1 MRLAEVLNAN
11 VAILAVAQAAAV
23 TGTVAVI
30 TLGGIVGSD
39 MAPVPA
45 LATLSMSLLI
55 VGTAA
60 ATVFAAWT
68 MSRIGRARGFAFGA
82 GVGCVGAL
90 CAFVAMIEQ
99 SFVLFCGA
107 ALLMGVANA
116 FAHQYRFAAA
126 ESVPPA
132 SAGWAVSIT
141 LLGSLVGAV
150 LGPEFAARGEYWI
163 AGARFGGT
171 FVAVAGC
178 YVLAGLLLLRLRMPQ
193 ASPVIPEDVPGVA
206 AIVRNRI
213 FVVAVLGGA
222 VGYGVM
228 SFIMTATPLS
238 MHVVDGHSL
247 VHTAAVIQ
255 AHVLAMYAPSLATG
269 YLIGRF
275 GSRRVMLAGAG
286 VLCITVIAGFA
297 GREVMHYGASLVA
310 LGVGWNFL
318 YVGGTTLLGSAHR
331 PEERFRA
338 QAINDATV
346 FGISAAGSLS
356 AGAVMQLF
364 GWNAVLGV
372 SIPAIAL
379 AIAMLAWI
387 RPEPGLH
394 RSHPQPRPGPSRGS
408 T

>member
-1 MRLAEVLNAN
+1 MRLPETLNAN
-11 VAILAVAQAAAV
+11 VVILTVAQAAAV

-30 TLGGIVGSD
+30 TLGGIVGSV

-82 GVGCVGAL
+82 GVGCVGAI

-99 SFVLFCGA
+99 SFLLFCGA
-107 ALLMGVANA
+107 ALLLGVANA

-126 ESVPPA
+126 ESVPA
-132 SAGWAVSIT
+132 SSAGWAVSIT
-141 LLGSLVGAV
+141 LLGSLAGAV
-150 LGPEFAARGEYWI
+150 LGPEFAARGEYWMG
-163 AGARFGGT
+163 GARFAGT
-171 FVAVAGC
+171 FAAVAGC
-178 YVLAGLLLLRLRMPQ
+178 YAFVGLLLLRLRMPQ
-193 ASPVIPEDVPGVA
+193 TARVVPENVRGVG
-206 AIVRNRI
+206 AIVRNRVFI
-213 FVVAVLGGA
+213 VAVLGGA

-247 VHTAAVIQ
+247 NHTAAVIQ

-269 YLIGRF
+269 YLVGRF
-275 GSRRVMLAGAG
+275 GSQRVMLAGAII
-286 VLCITVIAGFA
+286 LCITVIAGFA
-297 GREVMHYGASLVA
+297 GREVLHYGASLVA

-331 PEERFRA
+331 PDERFRA

-356 AGAVMQLF
+356 AGVVMQFF
-364 GWNAVLGV
+364 GWNAVIGM
-372 SIPAIAL
+372 SIPAIGIAIMTL
-379 AIAMLAWI
+379 ARV
-387 RPEPGLH
+387 RPESDRH
-394 RSHPQPRPGPSRGS
+394 RSVA
-408 T
+408 

>member
-1 MRLAEVLNAN
+1 MRLSETLNAN
-11 VAILAVAQAAAV
+11 VVILTVAQAAAV

-30 TLGGIVGSD
+30 TLGGIVGSV

-45 LATLSMSLLI
+45 LTTLSMSLLI

-82 GVGCVGAL
+82 GVGCVGAI
-90 CAFVAMIEQ
+90 CAFVSMIEQ
-99 SFVLFCGA
+99 SFLLFCGA

-126 ESVPPA
+126 ESVPSS

-141 LLGSLVGAV
+141 LLGSLAGAV
-150 LGPEFAARGEYWI
+150 LGPEFAARGEYWMG
-163 AGARFGGT
+163 GARFAGT
-171 FVAVAGC
+171 FGAVAAC
-178 YVLAGLLLLRLRMPQ
+178 YALVGLLLLRLRMPQ
-193 ASPVIPEDVPGVA
+193 TARVVPENVRAVG
-206 AIVRNRI
+206 AIVRNRVFI
-213 FVVAVLGGA
+213 VAVLGGA

-247 VHTAAVIQ
+247 NHTAAVIQ

-269 YLIGRF
+269 YLVGRF
-275 GSRRVMLAGAG
+275 GSRRVMLAGA
-286 VLCITVIAGFA
+286 VILCITVIAGFA
-297 GREVMHYGASLVA
+297 GREVLHYGASLVA

-331 PEERFRA
+331 PDERFRA

-346 FGISAAGSLS
+346 FGISATGSLS
-356 AGAVMQLF
+356 AGVVMQFF
-364 GWNAVLGV
+364 GWNAVIGM
-372 SIPAIAL
+372 SIPAIGIAIMTL
-379 AIAMLAWI
+379 ARV
-387 RPEPGLH
+387 RPESDRH
-394 RSHPQPRPGPSRGS
+394 RSVA
-408 T
+408 

>member
-1 MRLAEVLNAN
+1 MRLPETLNAN
-11 VAILAVAQAAAV
+11 VVILAVAQAAAV

-30 TLGGIVGSD
+30 TLGGIVGSV
-39 MAPVPA
+39 MAPAPA

-82 GVGCVGAL
+82 AVGCVGAI
-90 CAFVAMIEQ
+90 CAFAAMIEQ
-99 SFVLFCGA
+99 SFALFCGA

-126 ESVPPA
+126 ESVPA
-132 SAGWAVSIT
+132 SSAGWAVSIT
-141 LLGSLVGAV
+141 LLGSLAGAV

-163 AGARFGGT
+163 GGARFAGT
-171 FVAVAGC
+171 FAAVAGC
-178 YVLAGLLLLRLRMPQ
+178 HALVGLLLLRLRMPRT
-193 ASPVIPEDVPGVA
+193 ARVVPENVRGIG
-206 AIVRNRI
+206 AIVRNRV

-247 VHTAAVIQ
+247 NHTAAVIQ

-269 YLIGRF
+269 YLVGRF
-275 GSRRVMLAGAG
+275 GSRRVMLAGAV

-297 GREVMHYGASLVA
+297 GREILHYGASLVA

-331 PEERFRA
+331 PDERFRA
-338 QAINDATV
+338 QAINDAAV
-346 FGISAAGSLS
+346 FGISATGSLS
-356 AGAVMQLF
+356 AGVVMQFL
-364 GWNAVLGV
+364 GWNAVLGM
-372 SIPAIAL
+372 SIPAIGISILIL
-379 AIAMLAWI
+379 ARV
-387 RPEPGLH
+387 RPESDRH
-394 RSHPQPRPGPSRGS
+394 RSIA
-408 T
+408 

>member
-1 MRLAEVLNAN
+1 MRLPETLNAN
-11 VAILAVAQAAAV
+11 VVILAVAQAAAV

-30 TLGGIVGSD
+30 TLGGIVGSV

-68 MSRIGRARGFAFGA
+68 MSRVGRARGFAFGA
-82 GVGCVGAL
+82 GVGCVGAI
-90 CAFVAMIEQ
+90 CAFAAMIEQ

-126 ESVPPA
+126 ESVPA
-132 SAGWAVSIT
+132 SSAGWAVSIT
-141 LLGSLVGAV
+141 LLGSLAGAV

-163 AGARFGGT
+163 GGARFAGT

-178 YVLAGLLLLRLRMPQ
+178 YALVGLLLLRLRMPQ
-193 ASPVIPEDVPGVA
+193 TARVVPENVRGVG
-206 AIVRNRI
+206 AIVRNRVFI
-213 FVVAVLGGA
+213 VAVLGGA

-247 VHTAAVIQ
+247 NHTAAVIQ

-269 YLIGRF
+269 YLVGRF
-275 GSRRVMLAGAG
+275 GSQRVMLAGAII
-286 VLCITVIAGFA
+286 LCITVIAGFA
-297 GREVMHYGASLVA
+297 GREVLHYGASLVA

-331 PEERFRA
+331 PDERFRA

-346 FGISAAGSLS
+346 FGISATGSLS
-356 AGAVMQLF
+356 AGVVMQFF
-364 GWNAVLGV
+364 GWNAVIGM
-372 SIPAIAL
+372 SIPAIGIAIMTL
-379 AIAMLAWI
+379 ARV
-387 RPEPGLH
+387 RPESDRH
-394 RSHPQPRPGPSRGS
+394 RSVA
-408 T
+408 

>member
-1 MRLAEVLNAN
+1 MAEILNAN
-11 VAILAVAQAAAV
+11 VAILVVAQAASV
-23 TGTVAVI
+23 TGTVAII
-30 TLGGIVGSD
+30 TLGGIVGSV
-39 MAPVPA
+39 MAPLPA
-45 LATLSMSLLI
+45 LTTLSMSLLI

-60 ATVFAAWT
+60 STVFAAWI
-68 MSRIGRARGFAFGA
+68 MSRTGRARGFAFGA

-126 ESVPPA
+126 ESVAPEL
-132 SAGWAVSIT
+132 AGWAVSIT
-141 LLGSLVGAV
+141 LLGSLVGAI
-150 LGPEFAARGEYWI
+150 LGPALAVRGEYWMG
-163 AGARFGGT
+163 GARFAGT

-178 YVLAGLLLLRLRMPQ
+178 YVFAGLLLLRLRMPQ
-193 ASPVIPEDVPGVA
+193 ALPVTQGEVSGMI
-206 AIVRNRI
+206 AIVRNRVFI
-213 FVVAVLGGA
+213 VAVLGGA

-286 VLCITVIAGFA
+286 VLCITVAAGFA

-331 PEERFRA
+331 RDERFRA

-356 AGAVMQLF
+356 AGAVMQFF

-372 SIPAIAL
+372 SIPAIVL
-379 AIAMLAWI
+379 AIAMLGWV
-387 RPEPGLH
+387 
-394 RSHPQPRPGPSRGS
+394 RPGTGAPSNP
-408 T
+408 

>member
-1 MRLAEVLNAN
+1 MRLAEILNAN
-11 VAILAVAQAAAV
+11 VAILVVAQAASV
-23 TGTVAVI
+23 TGTVAII
-30 TLGGIVGSD
+30 TLGGIVGSV
-39 MAPVPA
+39 MAPLPA
-45 LATLSMSLLI
+45 LTTLSMSLLI
-55 VGTAA
+55 VGTAVS
-60 ATVFAAWT
+60 TVFAAWT

-82 GVGCVGAL
+82 GVGCFGAL

-107 ALLMGVANA
+107 SLLMGVANA

-126 ESVPPA
+126 ESVAPEL
-132 SAGWAVSIT
+132 AGWAVSIT

-150 LGPEFAARGEYWI
+150 LGPALAVRGEYWMG
-163 AGARFGGT
+163 AARFAGT

-178 YVLAGLLLLRLRMPQ
+178 YVFASLLLLRLRMPQ
-193 ASPVIPEDVPGVA
+193 ALPVTQANVA
-206 AIVRNRI
+206 GMVAIVRNRVFI
-213 FVVAVLGGA
+213 VAVLGGA

-269 YLIGRF
+269 YLIGRL
-275 GSRRVMLAGAG
+275 GSRRMMLAGAG
-286 VLCITVIAGFA
+286 VLCITVAAGFA

-331 PEERFRA
+331 PDERFRA

-372 SIPAIAL
+372 SIPAIVL
-379 AIAMLAWI
+379 AIAMLTWI
-387 RPEPGLH
+387 RPEAGLH
-394 RSHPQPRPGPSRGS
+394 RSGA
-408 T
+408 